1 MTTSQTMIVKENY
14 GSALADE
21 TPTSNCI
28 LLLQYVFSFLSFI
41 VATKPGKNGWPVDS
55 LELNKLVMKTVDDD
69 II

>member
-1 MTTSQTMIVKENY
+1 MRHLQ
-14 GSALADE
+14 
-21 TPTSNCI
+21 I